1 MEPERK
7 IIQIDD
13 TSPKISKE
21 KRRQRLLVLLFI
33 LVLTAGL
40 FALLW
45 SRSRQE
51 TVTVKEY
58 TTAEVRLGE
67 FVSATEASGTVI
79 LPAQVEILSPQEGY
93 ADSLFVTEGDT
104 ITETDVLAALDVPD
118 LDDQKN
124 SLTVE
129 LEQAQIELENLQS
142 GYYFQIRQLERDLT
156 RLDKDIAEAEEDVLS
171 MKELA
176 QLKSSR
182 QTDYED
188 ALDVLED
195 LQEQKEDKTAAL
207 AETAAAEDIALRK
220 QQAAIS
226 RLEVDLDIVLDD
238 IEETQI
244 KSPITGE
251 VLEINE
257 SLSIPGSTILETDTL
272 FVVADR
278 SQVYIDFDVYE
289 QYAGLL
295 EIGGRMTV
303 TVGTTT
309 MEAEIIRIG
318 KIATLDTD
326 GLSAMISVRARPLT
340 EQTLTPGASAV
351 ATITLSVEEDVLLL
365 PRGAWLTTGGQKYVY
380 LAEDGRAVKTAVT
393 LGEIQGT
400 DVEILTGLAAG
411 DRVITSGYQNFIDQ
425 DVIELK

>member
-1 MEPERK
+1 
-7 IIQIDD
+7 
-13 TSPKISKE
+13 
-21 KRRQRLLVLLFI
+21 
-33 LVLTAGL
+33 
-40 FALLW
+40 
-45 SRSRQE
+45 
-51 TVTVKEY
+51 
-58 TTAEVRLGE
+58 
-67 FVSATEASGTVI
+67 
-79 LPAQVEILSPQEGY
+79 
-93 ADSLFVTEGDT
+93 
-104 ITETDVLAALDVPD
+104 
-118 LDDQKN
+118 
-124 SLTVE
+124 
-129 LEQAQIELENLQS
+129 
-142 GYYFQIRQLERDLT
+142 
-156 RLDKDIAEAEEDVLS
+156 
-171 MKELA
+171 
-176 QLKSSR
+176 
-182 QTDYED
+182 
-188 ALDVLED
+188 
-195 LQEQKEDKTAAL
+195 
-207 AETAAAEDIALRK
+207 
-220 QQAAIS
+220 
-226 RLEVDLDIVLDD
+226 
-238 IEETQI
+238 
-244 KSPITGE
+244 
-251 VLEINE
+251 
-257 SLSIPGSTILETDTL
+257 
-272 FVVADR
+272 VADR